1 MKRLVCIATIATL
14 LMSPLALF
22 AAPSTDAPS
31 ASGLWRID
39 GDVMGAPVK
48 MTCTLADTDH
58 KLTGV
63 CSGAAD
69 GFTPHKIDGSVK
81 TQKLQFHFQSDFG
94 GRCDYID
101 CKRHP

>member
-1 MKRLVCIATIATL
+1 MKQIAWIAML
-14 LMSPLALF
+14 LMSPGALF
-22 AAPSTDAPS
+22 AAPSADAPS
-31 ASGLWRID
+31 ASGMWRID
-39 GDVMGAPVK
+39 GDVMGTPVK
-48 MTCTLADTDH
+48 MTCTLAETDH

-101 CKRHP
+101 CQRHP